1 MHICPNKDDQRKGE
15 NEKIRE
21 FERIRELGSEEK
33 KEGREDFVERKER
46 GVMKNMKRWGRW
58 REWRRREEKKRLVT
72 VEENEKVGT
81 HLMAKLHVV

>member
-1 MHICPNKDDQRKGE
+1 LHICPNKDDQRKGE

-46 GVMKNMKRWGRW
+46 GVMKNMKR
-58 REWRRREEKKRLVT
+58 
-72 VEENEKVGT
+72 
-81 HLMAKLHVV
+81 